1 MSSFL
6 LSKAAQ
12 KDFKSIGS
20 YTQRQWGR
28 AQRLLYLTELNEC
41 FITVAE
47 NPNIG
52 TDCHYIEPRLKKHPY
67 KSHIIF
73 YEIQDNQNI
82 LVIRILHKNM
92 DVKLNLQSS

>member
-12 KDFKSIGS
+12 QDFKSIGS
-20 YTQRQWGR
+20 HTQRQWGF
-28 AQRLLYLTELNEC
+28 AQRVLYLTELNEC
-41 FITVAE
+41 LVTLSQ

-52 TDCHYIEPRLKKHPY
+52 INCHYIEPGLKKHRY

-73 YEIQDNQNI
+73 YEIQDHQNI

-92 DVKLNLQSS
+92 DVKSNLSGS